1 VRFVLG
7 ETVPEIPLFFM
18 GFRHFIILLTNI
30 IKRLM
35 DLETFIRNTDLEPG
49 DRIGIYCVSPNLL
62 PKPFDRVF
70 RCGAAGTREVITNGG
85 SLSASNFRSRMAMY
99 FSNWIQGG
107 TLHFCLTVPR
117 SVYLGYTMKIPDEN
131 LHALD
136 ARPLIAQPG
145 STMLQH
151 VERKY
156 HRAVEAQGLERVR
169 PGRAEWF
176 EGDLELIEKAMR
188 SIGSGT
194 FYRFENNRVVLKE
207 RLRGGKLPKTVKAK
221 HRRSPR
227 DLRATNEKIIVRPA
241 KGSSESLRKTLA
253 NPRVAASIAEL
264 VSMDDSVQRIRITRS
279 AKAIAPVSS
288 RTRSSV

>member
-1 VRFVLG
+1 
-7 ETVPEIPLFFM
+7 
-18 GFRHFIILLTNI
+18 
-30 IKRLM
+30 M
-35 DLETFIRNTDLEPG
+35 DIETFIRDKLEPG
-49 DRIGIYCVSPNLL
+49 ERIGIYAVSPNLL
-62 PKPFDRVF
+62 PKPFNRMY
-70 RCGAAGTREVITNGG
+70 RCGAAGTREVITTGG
-85 SLSASNFRSRMAMY
+85 ALQSSSNFRSRMAMY
-99 FSNWIQGG
+99 FSNWITGG

-117 SVYLGYTMKIPDEN
+117 SVFTMFTHKVMDDIDPR
-131 LHALD
+131 D
-136 ARPLIAQPG
+136 ARQPIAQPG
-145 STMLQH
+145 STLLQH

-176 EGDLELIEKAMR
+176 EGELGLIEKAMR

-207 RLRGGKLPKTVKAK
+207 RLRGGKLPKTVRAK

-264 VSMDDSVQRIRITRS
+264 VSMDKDVQRIRITRS
-279 AKAIAPVSS
+279 AKAVAPVSS